1 MRVRDKVIVV
11 TGSAQ
16 GIGKAYALR
25 LAEEGAKVVITD
37 ILDPKPTADEI
48 QARGGEALP
57 LRADVSSEA
66 STEEMARKTID
77 TFGRIDVL
85 VNNAAVFGDL
95 ELRPFDRIPVEEWD
109 RVMAVNVKGLFLC
122 AKTVFPQM
130 RQQGKGKIINI
141 SSGTIFK
148 GVPLFLHYVTSK
160 GAVVAFTRALARE
173 LGPYGITVNALAP
186 GFTLSEAAKKN
197 PQHMERSPAAVQT
210 RCLQR
215 EEVPED
221 LTGTMVFLCSD
232 DSDFITGQT
241 IVVDGG
247 SALH

>member
-1 MRVRDKVIVV
+1 MRLKDRVIIV

-25 LAEEGAKVVITD
+25 LAEEGATVVITD

-48 QARGGEALP
+48 LAKGRTALP
-57 LRADVSSEA
+57 LVTDVSSEA
-66 STEEMARKTID
+66 STEEMARKTVEA
-77 TFGRIDVL
+77 FGRIDVL
-85 VNNAAVFGDL
+85 INNAAVFGDL
-95 ELRPFDRIPVEEWD
+95 ELRQFDQIPVAEWD

-122 AKTVFPQM
+122 AKAVFPQM
-130 RQQGKGKIINI
+130 RQQKKGKIINI
-141 SSGTIFK
+141 ASGTVFK
-148 GVPLFLHYVTSK
+148 GTPRFLHYVTSK

-173 LGPYGITVNALAP
+173 MGAYGITVNALAP
-186 GFTLSEAAKKN
+186 GLTLSDAVKRHR
-197 PQHMERSPAAVQT
+197 QQMEYHQSVVQT

-215 EEVPED
+215 DEVPED
-221 LTGTMVFLCSD
+221 LTGTMVYLCSG
-232 DSDFITGQT
+232 DSDFTSGQT